1 MLSYLCFYNK
11 NRNRNNS
18 EDIDIENSNVC
29 VFNEKFSEI
38 SLKSSLYKNSLEE
51 FYLYDNMEESIIG
64 EILNSIIRKIE
75 NK

>member
-29 VFNEKFSEI
+29 VFNENFSEI

-51 FYLYDNMEESIIG
+51 FYLYDNIEQSIIG